1 MFLLESLW
9 DREEGGEETWAR
21 KCHRSCLFSVS
32 PSEPQR
38 TYNTSLIACAEKVPL
53 PRLELLNFAA
63 DGRLGE
69 WVPMVSTDT
78 HSWESFLFSWFE
90 FSSLIITIIMVILLC
105 CFVVSIT
112 KEKYI

>member
-1 MFLLESLW
+1 MPQRRIIQTRRHGKMFLLESLW

-38 TYNTSLIACAEKVPL
+38 THNTSLIACAEKVPL

-78 HSWESFLFSWFE
+78 TAGRVSSFRGLNSP
-90 FSSLIITIIMVILLC
+90 V
-105 CFVVSIT
+105 
-112 KEKYI
+112 